1 MDTEAV
7 RSRKLPIE
15 LVREGMRV
23 VDRDGKEVGPVELV
37 KFGDPDAVTTM
48 GQGEIPGEELLGMPP
63 KIFTPPEPR
72 VVGELAERLLR
83 KGFLKVDDRG
93 VLDRDYYV
101 EADRIA
107 DVEGNVVRLKVDRDA
122 LPREL

>member
-1 MDTEAV
+1 
-7 RSRKLPIE
+7 L
-15 LVREGMRV
+15 
-23 VDRDGKEVGPVELV
+23 
-37 KFGDPDAVTTM
+37 GDPDAVTAM

-63 KIFTPPEPR
+63 NIFTPPEPR

-101 EADRIA
+101 EADQIA
-107 DVEGNVVRLKVDRDA
+107 DVEGNVVRLKVDRDE